1 MRRILLKLL
10 RRRRLERE
18 LEAEI
23 AFHREMAT
31 QHDNAIPFGN
41 PLVVKEQV
49 RDLWHFVILENLW
62 RDLRYAA
69 RGLRRNP
76 GLVVSA
82 LLSLGFGIG
91 VNVAIFSLVT
101 SVLLGAPS
109 IVAPDEWLGIRLG
122 GSSHAPRPVVEDL
135 RRSGDV
141 SGGRRRT
148 RGSLA
153 QLGYRHRHAPA
164 LRRRHDA
171 QLLLGPRHP
180 DAPWPRYSPDD
191 PREVVVL
198 SHRFWREALGSDP
211 AIVGRA
217 LRLDGRMFTVT
228 GVLPAR
234 HRTLIGMGFS
244 PDLFVPEFRTRLP
257 GVDGRSPGQE
267 EPGVQIYVRVAPG
280 TTPEAARS
288 RAEAAAVQLDRTWPG
303 ERYAHD
309 VRATPVSG
317 RAKLTA
323 SNSRAL
329 VLFSAVLLAVV
340 GLVLLMACVNVAGL
354 LLARAAGRSEEMAVR
369 LALGAGRGRLL
380 QQLLCESLVLAVLGL
395 ACGFGLR
402 EVLAWAAERI
412 VLPLPVPIRLH
423 LDLDARVL
431 AYSVV
436 LMFVASLAAGVL
448 PAWQAT
454 RESLA
459 VAGRRGGRLRLRRGL
474 VLTQVAVAFVVLTTS
489 VLFLRNL
496 HEASAIDPGFDTRQT
511 VRADV
516 HLPASGYADP
526 QRARTFVDHALQTL
540 ETVPGVR
547 AAAAASLVPLTD
559 GSNYRRRMVFADSG
573 DKVDVQVHWNAVSPR
588 YFEVMGIPVVSGR
601 TFAPSEDTAATPV
614 IVNREW
620 VRRYSSQRPAEGRT
634 FRHDGIA
641 TVYRVV
647 GVVEGTKN
655 RTLGEDALPQL
666 YESLALKGVERARV
680 QLIAQVTGQ
689 PALAV
694 PAVRAALRRV
704 EPAAGVT
711 VEPISASL
719 AFAMLPSQVGA
730 VMLGAL
736 GVLGLGLAAVGLYG
750 VIAYR
755 SRDALRDRHPHGR
768 RRRPAEHRA
777 ARARR
782 GRLAGR
788 RGSRTRDGRG
798 AAADTA
804 AGSAPRSRGHA
815 RRSGQLRRGAPHP
828 HLDGRAGLRGPD
840 HPGPQRHADARPQ
853 GRMSP
858 CSSVLPLAMICRP
871 SVVSGAC

>member
-31 QHDNAIPFGN
+31 LHDNAIPFGN

-49 RDLWHFVILENLW
+49 RDLWHFVFLENLW

-76 GLVVSA
+76 GLVLSA

-135 RRSGDV
+135 RRSGTFREVVGEREEASLNWDTGTDTRPLYAV
-141 SGGRRRT
+141 DTTRNYFSGLGIPMLHGR
-148 RGSLA
+148 G
-153 QLGYRHRHAPA
+153 
-164 LRRRHDA
+164 
-171 QLLLGPRHP
+171 
-180 DAPWPRYSPDD
+180 YSPDD

-211 AIVGRA
+211 TIVGRA

-402 EVLAWAAERI
+402 EVLAWGAERI

-474 VLTQVAVAFVVLTTS
+474 VVTQVAVAFVVLTTS

-496 HEASAIDPGFDTRQT
+496 S
-511 VRADV
+511 
-516 HLPASGYADP
+516 
-526 QRARTFVDHALQTL
+526 
-540 ETVPGVR
+540 
-547 AAAAASLVPLTD
+547 
-559 GSNYRRRMVFADSG
+559 
-573 DKVDVQVHWNAVSPR
+573 
-588 YFEVMGIPVVSGR
+588 
-601 TFAPSEDTAATPV
+601 
-614 IVNREW
+614 
-620 VRRYSSQRPAEGRT
+620 
-634 FRHDGIA
+634 
-641 TVYRVV
+641 
-647 GVVEGTKN
+647 
-655 RTLGEDALPQL
+655 
-666 YESLALKGVERARV
+666 
-680 QLIAQVTGQ
+680 
-689 PALAV
+689 
-694 PAVRAALRRV
+694 
-704 EPAAGVT
+704 
-711 VEPISASL
+711 
-719 AFAMLPSQVGA
+719 
-730 VMLGAL
+730 
-736 GVLGLGLAAVGLYG
+736 
-750 VIAYR
+750 
-755 SRDALRDRHPHGR
+755 
-768 RRRPAEHRA
+768 
-777 ARARR
+777 
-782 GRLAGR
+782 
-788 RGSRTRDGRG
+788 
-798 AAADTA
+798 
-804 AGSAPRSRGHA
+804 
-815 RRSGQLRRGAPHP
+815 
-828 HLDGRAGLRGPD
+828 
-840 HPGPQRHADARPQ
+840 
-853 GRMSP
+853 
-858 CSSVLPLAMICRP
+858 
-871 SVVSGAC
+871 